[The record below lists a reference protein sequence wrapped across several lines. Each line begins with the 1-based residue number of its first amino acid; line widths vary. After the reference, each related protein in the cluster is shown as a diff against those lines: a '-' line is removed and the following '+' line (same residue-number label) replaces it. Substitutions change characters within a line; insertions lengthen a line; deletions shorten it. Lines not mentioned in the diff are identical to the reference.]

1 MDGLWQAGSGK
12 SHVQA
17 QPKEGMA
24 GGVGRAAATPE
35 LLEVER
41 PKRKRGPRTKRS
53 PLVSRIAGRMCWR
66 ELAEEGRWALPPL
79 LAF

>member
-35 LLEVER
+35 LLEV
-41 PKRKRGPRTKRS
+41 
-53 PLVSRIAGRMCWR
+53 R
-66 ELAEEGRWALPPL
+66 EAKKEEGPQDEEIPSSL
-79 LAF
+79 